1 MDPRG
6 ASPSKTSKFDVFTPS
21 VLNLIRPAN
30 VGIKFNTDAS
40 QKRARIKFNTIRIK
54 FNTDD
59 SSPYRAVR
67 SRKVGYRPSK
77 ALKIF
82 LMS

>member
-30 VGIKFNTDAS
+30 VGIKFNTDAY

-59 SSPYRAVR
+59 SIQVATSAVGRAQLPLCT
-67 SRKVGYRPSK
+67 PSG
-77 ALKIF
+77 
-82 LMS
+82 S